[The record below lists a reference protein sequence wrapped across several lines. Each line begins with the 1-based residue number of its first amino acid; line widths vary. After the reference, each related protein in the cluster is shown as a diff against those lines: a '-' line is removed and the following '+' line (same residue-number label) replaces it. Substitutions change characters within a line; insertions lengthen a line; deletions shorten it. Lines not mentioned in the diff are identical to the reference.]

1 MTTTTESGFIVAGT
15 SPFTETGSPIFG
27 PPVKMETFLPPSKR
41 GRPRLY
47 KEEEVAEVKRL
58 TSYMHYY
65 KNREVVI
72 AKKRAYYKANRDKIL
87 LKKRLDYHAKKSAE
101 KIQGTAEQ

>member
-1 MTTTTESGFIVAGT
+1 MPTQTSDLIVTGT
-15 SPFTETGSPIFG
+15 SPFTETESPIFG

-58 TSYMHYY
+58 TSYFHYY
-65 KNREVVI
+65 KNREAVI

-87 LKKRLDYHAKKSAE
+87 LKKRFDYHAKKSAE
-101 KIQGTAEQ
+101 KIQETAEQ